1 VVSLTY
7 FTDDALDRSTLGE
20 IQREIVKKGKRN
32 AVSRLFHAKID
43 KETIAAWKSDL
54 AKALLIFNVRSV
66 VAVWPLLTV
75 CSQTELALNTH
86 TIVSGIDRNVNS
98 AHAIVSRIDHNAAN
112 THTIVSDIHH
122 IMVKSQEGVDGKNMS
137 VRITCTLL
145 ITE

>member
-1 VVSLTY
+1 VVSSKY
-7 FTDDALDRSTLGE
+7 FTDDAPDRSTLGE

-32 AVSRLFHAKID
+32 TVSRLFHAKID
-43 KETIAAWKSDL
+43 KETITAWKSDL

-66 VAVWPLLTV
+66 VAVWLLLTV

-86 TIVSGIDRNVNS
+86 TIVSGIDRNVTS

-122 IMVKSQEGVDGKNMS
+122 IMVNSQEGVSDKNTS
-137 VRITCTLL
+137 VSITCTLF

>member
-1 VVSLTY
+1 MVSLKY

-66 VAVWPLLTV
+66 VAVWLSLTA

-86 TIVSGIDRNVNS
+86 TIVTGMDRNVMSTHIIVSGIDHNV
-98 AHAIVSRIDHNAAN
+98 VN
-112 THTIVSDIHH
+112 THTMVSDIHH
-122 IMVKSQEGVDGKNMS
+122 IMVKSQEAVDGKNTS
-137 VRITCTLL
+137 VSITCTLFT
-145 ITE
+145 TE